1 MLDRCIPPPHEIYI
15 QRRAARIMGL
25 VFIDNGID
33 RCIKCENIVVLGRG
47 TPPDRNIYLART
59 PTCKC
64 VTKIR
69 KRSMTNTEQWDE
81 MTREDDMD
89 PPVVEYADDDAS

>member
-1 MLDRCIPPPHEIYI
+1 
-15 QRRAARIMGL
+15 MGL
-25 VFIDNGID
+25 VFIDNGIG

-47 TPPDRNIYLART
+47 TPPDRNIYLATT

-69 KRSMTNTEQWDE
+69 KRPMTNTEQWDE